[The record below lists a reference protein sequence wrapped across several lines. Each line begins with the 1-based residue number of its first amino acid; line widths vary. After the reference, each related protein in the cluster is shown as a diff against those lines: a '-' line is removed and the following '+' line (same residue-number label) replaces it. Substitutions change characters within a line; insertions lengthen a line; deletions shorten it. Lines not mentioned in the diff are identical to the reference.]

1 MSAPEYRMSAS
12 PSGGATVGVTSLA
25 LYALLAVTVGGG
37 GGLEVGG
44 QILECPMLCRCLEK
58 GSIMTCRH
66 AGLNHVPA
74 LLSTT
79 MFLDFDHNHVATVR
93 NGSFANAPRLEMLS
107 LQDNEIRTI
116 ESGTLAAL
124 SDLHTLLLG
133 RNLLAALPA
142 DLFAGTPRL
151 QILDLRDNVFAAI
164 PDYVLPPLHGL
175 RVLNLSYNYLESAHL
190 GPGFSATKQLQ
201 VLDLSGNNFVSLE
214 PKAFRVLRS
223 WSNDIPHALNLS
235 RCNIHHIHRQTL
247 KNLLHL
253 DSLSLAGNPGISSK
267 ELNASI
273 QDLSN
278 SRLHRISL
286 SGLNISD
293 IYQFFRNFQ
302 HPGLEQLD
310 LSYNAIPNV
319 RRGTFY
325 HLIQI
330 RHLDLSHNR
339 IRSVEGLAT
348 LTQLRTLRLSDNELH
363 YLDPI
368 WLESFHNLESLDLSQ
383 NALTQMDEEPFQ
395 NLFYLQRL
403 DISGNKISRLT
414 IMGGL
419 ESLNVLLARDN
430 ILSDL
435 SFVSRLRQLKFL
447 DVSHN
452 VIVRLGPSFL
462 PRGQHFL
469 NLNFSGN
476 AIYELDPNAF
486 QGSTQVSVDLS
497 YNRLASLAHAGW
509 THIQKLRLDHNMLY
523 NVTANSFSGL
533 LSLRDLYLGHNQL
546 VAFARGT
553 LQDLA
558 SLRTLD
564 LSDNP
569 LGMFLAMPDTAS
581 AIGLSGLN
589 RLETL
594 RLANTDLH
602 QVSPALLANLTSLR
616 RLDLSR
622 NRIRSLGRDALAQLR
637 HLQVLELANNRIA
650 DVDPA
655 AFYRIRTLASLDLSH
670 NPLDCTCGLMPF
682 RTWAISTLSHDA
694 GISLVN
700 LHDPDSYQCVSPP
713 EWKAVPL
720 INFHLDSTSC
730 STQERMVLFAAIAC
744 ILLAVV
750 LTVVVAVLRYKWW
763 RRRKDARRGTIQ
775 EYTFVDDSSTA
786 ALTGNQT
793 LSLNGGTQTI
803 KEWV

>member
-1 MSAPEYRMSAS
+1 M
-12 PSGGATVGVTSLA
+12 ATVSNPPWTVRTVRLTLCAFLLFGVCRPNGL
-25 LYALLAVTVGGG
+25 VTNGGG
-37 GGLEVGG
+37 T
-44 QILECPMLCRCLEK
+44 ILECPMLCRCLEK
-58 GSIMTCRH
+58 GSIITCRH
-66 AGLNHVPA
+66 AGLNRLPN

-79 MFLDFDHNHVATVR
+79 MFLDFDHNHVSTLR
-93 NGSFANAPRLEMLS
+93 NGTFANAPRIEMLN
-107 LQDNEIRTI
+107 LQDNEIQTI
-116 ESGTLAAL
+116 ESGTLSTL
-124 SDLHTLLLG
+124 TELHTLLLG
-133 RNLLAALPA
+133 RNLLSSLPV
-142 DLFAGTPRL
+142 DLFVKTLRL
-151 QILDLRDNVFAAI
+151 EILDLRDNIFAVI
-164 PDYVLPPLHGL
+164 PDVVLAPLHSL
-175 RVLNLSYNYLESAHL
+175 RVFNLSYNYLESPHL
-190 GPGFSATKQLQ
+190 GPGFSSTKQLR
-201 VLDLSGNNFVSLE
+201 VLDLSGNNFISLE

-247 KNLLHL
+247 RNLLHL
-253 DSLSLAGNPGISSK
+253 DSLSLAGNPAISSK

-302 HPGLEQLD
+302 HPGLQVLY
-310 LSYNAIPNV
+310 LSRNIIQNI

-330 RHLDLSHNR
+330 RELDLSHNKV
-339 IRSVEGLAT
+339 RSMEGLST
-348 LTQLRTLRLSDNELH
+348 LTQLKTLHLSHNELH

-368 WLESFHNLESLDLSQ
+368 WLESFHNLESLDLSN

-395 NLFYLQRL
+395 NLFYLQQL
-403 DISGNKISRLT
+403 DISSNKISRLT

-419 ESLNVLLARDN
+419 ESLNVLLAQDN

-435 SFVSRLRQLKFL
+435 SFVSRLRQLKYL

-452 VIVRLGPSFL
+452 VVMQIGPNIL

-469 NLNFSGN
+469 MVNFSGN

-486 QGSTQVSVDLS
+486 QGSTQVTVDLS
-497 YNRLASLAHAGW
+497 FNRLASLAHAGW
-509 THIQKLRLDHNMLY
+509 SHIQRLFLDHNMLY
-523 NVTANSFSGL
+523 NVTANSFTGL
-533 LSLRDLYLGHNQL
+533 VSLRDLYLGHNQL
-546 VAFARGT
+546 MAFSRAT
-553 LQDLA
+553 FQDLA

-564 LSDNP
+564 LHDNP
-569 LGMFLAMPDTAS
+569 LGMFLAVRDTPKV
-581 AIGLSGLN
+581 IGLSGLN
-589 RLETL
+589 RLENL
-594 RLANTDLH
+594 NLANIDLH

-616 RLDLSR
+616 RIDLSR
-622 NRIRSLGRDALAQLR
+622 NQIRTIKRDAFAHLR
-637 HLQVLELANNRIA
+637 HLQGINLANNQIA
-650 DVDPA
+650 NVNPEL
-655 AFYRIRTLASLDLSH
+655 FYQLKSLHYLDLSY
-670 NPLDCTCGLMPF
+670 NPLHCTCSLMPF
-682 RTWAISTLSHDA
+682 RTWAISTLSQETDVT
-694 GISLVN
+694 LVN
-700 LHDPDSYQCVSPP
+700 LHDTNSYQCVAPP

-744 ILLAVV
+744 ILLALA

-763 RRRKDARRGTIQ
+763 RRRKDSRRTTIQ

-793 LSLNGGTQTI
+793 LSLNSATQTI